1 MCLDPVTA
9 AAAYGVS
16 RLAGGGSKG
25 GDTTNNTYVRT
36 PAPETPAPVAQVTAP
51 AETVQDT
58 PQTTS
63 DDSSLTIPKKETTK
77 TPKKKSLRIQSMGP
91 SINL

>member
-16 RLAGGGSKG
+16 KLAGGGSKG
-25 GDTTNNTYVRT
+25 GDTTNNTYVAPPVPQT
-36 PAPETPAPVAQVTAP
+36 PETVAQVTAP
-51 AETVQDT
+51 AETVQET

-63 DDSSLTIPKKETTK
+63 DNSSLTIPKKETTT
-77 TPKKKSLRIQSMGP
+77 TPKKESLRIQPMGP